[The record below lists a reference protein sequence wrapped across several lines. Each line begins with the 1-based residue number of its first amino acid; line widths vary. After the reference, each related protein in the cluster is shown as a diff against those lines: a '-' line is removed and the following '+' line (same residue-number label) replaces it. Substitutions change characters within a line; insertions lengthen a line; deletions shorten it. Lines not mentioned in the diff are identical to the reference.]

1 MQQSDKSQSELL
13 DEELVAYLDGELD
26 SQAARQVEQR
36 LAAEEPVRRR
46 LQELARSWD
55 FLDHLPPSAADDTF
69 TRSTVEMVAVA
80 VEQDL
85 AKEQAAEPR
94 HRRRRWLWGGVLAL
108 AAGTAGFVAAANLW
122 VDPNEKLLGDLPV
135 IENLEVYR
143 QVGDIAFLHK
153 LSDEGLFSDE
163 AADAAATRDDSRGA
177 RETPELPVVPSSL
190 AERRQRLE
198 GMSAQA
204 KEELLA
210 KFDKFESLS
219 ADDHER
225 LRRLDAQ
232 VDIDPQV
239 DRLRR
244 IMARF
249 HEWLKTLLTTE
260 RADLLASDAT
270 YRIAGIRRLRHEQE
284 ARLAGQ
290 SGGPLLLPR
299 DVDALHKWME
309 QFATDHKTEL
319 MSIKS
324 LPDVRKKQLD
334 SPNPA
339 IRRIGLAGIAWTQ
352 WKNGNVGNGKVIS
365 VSDQEIQQLK
375 DILSKTFSDELNSR
389 QTKQQRIQTISGW
402 VNALP
407 RFSMFARQ
415 GGEGGPAISPEELS
429 KFFVSLP
436 SQQRDELMNLP
447 RDDMNRRLRMLYF
460 QHKRR
465 ELGQG
470 QREGPGQRD
479 SGRGDSKS
487 DKPPKTR
494 DGSGKETSTP
504 IDPAA
509 GSAAPDKRPNK
520 GDGSNPPADSKQ

>member
-1 MQQSDKSQSELL
+1 VPQSDKNQSELL

-26 SQAARQVEQR
+26 SQAARQVERR

-46 LQELARSWD
+46 LQELAQSWD
-55 FLDHLPPSAADDTF
+55 FLDHLPPAAADDTF

-85 AKEQAAEPR
+85 AKEQAAQPR

-163 AADAAATRDDSRGA
+163 AADAAATRDDARGA
-177 RETPELPVVPSSL
+177 RETPELPVVPNSP

-219 ADDHER
+219 ADDQER

-232 VDIDPQV
+232 VGIDPQA

-270 YRIAGIRRLRHEQE
+270 DRIAGIRRLRHEQE

-290 SGGPLLLPR
+290 AGGPLLLPR

-309 QFATDHKTEL
+309 KFAADHETEL
-319 MSIKS
+319 TSIKS
-324 LPDVRKKQLD
+324 LPDGQKKRLD

-339 IRRIGLAGIAWTQ
+339 IRRIGLTGIAWMQ
-352 WKNGNVGNGKVIS
+352 WRNGNVGNGKTVS
-365 VSDQEIQQLK
+365 VSDKEIEQLK
-375 DILSKTFSDELNSR
+375 DALSKAFSDELNSKPTR
-389 QTKQQRIQTISGW
+389 QQRIQTIRGW
-402 VNALP
+402 VNAV
-407 RFSMFARQ
+407 RFSAFARQ
-415 GGEGGPAISPEELS
+415 GGQGGPAISPEELS
-429 KFFVSLP
+429 KFLEGLP
-436 SQQRDELMNLP
+436 APERNKLMDLP
-447 RDDMNRRLRMLYF
+447 RDEMNQRLRMLYF

-479 SGRGDSKS
+479 SGRGEPRP
-487 DKPPKTR
+487 DKAPRAGETP
-494 DGSGKETSTP
+494 GKDASTP
-504 IDPAA
+504 IDPAT
-509 GSAAPDKRPNK
+509 GSTAPDKRPNK
-520 GDGSNPPADSKQ
+520 GDIPSQPADSKE